1 MIRGRSLRPQ
11 TAPFRSA
18 PLAFAFLVLFVT
30 HVWGAGASRVSFPV
44 GDDRRDALLCQ
55 PEGAGPFPAV
65 IFNHGSIVDGLGWPG
80 ASRRGYNLSAICE
93 TLAEDG
99 FLTFAPIREKVPRGR
114 GWMSY
119 DERYKEVVSRAIDYV
134 KTLPD
139 ADPSRVGLMGFSMG
153 GLTSLKV
160 AVERMDLKAV
170 LLLAP
175 AWGRGLLADEVQNVP
190 SLNAPVLLLVEAGD
204 EPQILKGVAM
214 LEKALQTHKKEVRI
228 IRYNRG
234 GGHELFYKVDYYWA
248 DVRDFLREKLG
259 GTPASKRD

>member
-1 MIRGRSLRPQ
+1 MQ
-11 TAPFRSA
+11 TLITVYFR
-18 PLAFAFLVLFVT
+18 LLMLTLTFLVFFELRV
-30 HVWGAGASRVSFPV
+30 HGAVVSRVSFSI
-44 GDDRRDALLCQ
+44 GDERRDALLCR
-55 PEGAGPFPAV
+55 PGGEGPFPAV
-65 IFNHGSIVDGLGWPG
+65 VFNHGSIVDGMGWPR
-80 ASRRGYNLSAICE
+80 AANRGYSLDAICQ

-99 FLTFAPIREKVPRGR
+99 FLALAPIREKVPRGR

-139 ADPSRVGLMGFSMG
+139 ADPSRVALIGFSMG

-175 AWGRGLLADEVQNVP
+175 AWGRGLLADEVQRV
-190 SLNAPVLLLVEAGD
+190 SLLNAPVLLLVEAGD

-214 LEKALQTHKKEVRI
+214 LEKALQAHKKEVRI

-234 GGHELFYKVDYYWA
+234 GGHELFYKVDYYWV

-259 GTPASKRD
+259 AAPARSP

>member
-1 MIRGRSLRPQ
+1 MRP
-11 TAPFRSA
+11 TLSFRLATLTFIFLLFSA
-18 PLAFAFLVLFVT
+18 NQS
-30 HVWGAGASRVSFPV
+30 WGAGASKVSFPV
-44 GDDRRDALLCQ
+44 GDDRRDALFCR
-55 PEGAGPFPAV
+55 PAGESPFPAV
-65 IFNHGSIVDGLGWPG
+65 VFNHGSIVDMLGWPG

-119 DERYKEVVSRAIDYV
+119 DERYKEVVLRAVDYV
-134 KTLPD
+134 KTLRET
-139 ADPSRVGLMGFSMG
+139 DPSRIGLMGFSMG

-259 GTPASKRD
+259 GTPARSP

>member
-1 MIRGRSLRPQ
+1 MWTLGIASFHRLM
-11 TAPFRSA
+11 
-18 PLAFAFLVLFVT
+18 LILVFLLLLEVDGY
-30 HVWGAGASRVSFPV
+30 GAEARKLSFPV
-44 GDDRRDALLCQ
+44 DEEKRDALLCR
-55 PEGAGPFPAV
+55 PKGEGPFPAV
-65 IFNHGSIVDGLGWPG
+65 VFNHGSIVDMLGWPG

-99 FLTFAPIREKVPRGR
+99 FLAFAPIREKVPRGK
-114 GWMSY
+114 GWQSY
-119 DERYKEVVSRAIDYV
+119 DERYKKVVSRALDYV
-134 KTLPD
+134 KTFPGV
-139 ADPSRVGLMGFSMG
+139 DPSRIALMGFSMG

-160 AVERMDLKAV
+160 AVEQTDLKAL

-214 LEKALQTHKKEVRI
+214 LEKALQANKKEVRV

-234 GGHELFYKVDYYWA
+234 GGHELFYKVDYYWE
-248 DVRDFLREKLG
+248 DVRAFLTEKLG
-259 GTPASKRD
+259 GTH